1 MEWLVTLL
9 TELIKIRFTGYIQI
23 NLVNGTVANVNK
35 HETIRP

>member
-1 MEWLVTLL
+1 MQWIIDIV
-9 TELIKIRFTGYIQI
+9 TELMKSRFTGYVQI

>member
-1 MEWLVTLL
+1 MEWLIGILKD
-9 TELIKIRFTGYIQI
+9 LITHRFTGYIQI